1 MTKVPCHPTTPSRP
15 TCRKRL
21 TVDVGQHEN
30 NPCRI
35 SYLGLSFGTGGMTF
49 ADWGTAAGVA
59 ASVLVL
65 EEGHK
70 LLVTLF
76 EHLRSSSLPA
86 ASP

>member
-1 MTKVPCHPTTPSRP
+1 
-15 TCRKRL
+15 
-21 TVDVGQHEN
+21 
-30 NPCRI
+30 
-35 SYLGLSFGTGGMTF
+35 MTF